1 MYLLGWRVHT
11 FLKADFTKRMGSSV
25 AISDTLPSSAIP
37 SLGSRVTFV
46 SFIALGLSLCVFFTE
61 ATVCEV
67 GTAGIRTGS
76 LWSSW
81 QTKHLLVGIRKAM
94 WVGCDLQGFL

>member
-11 FLKADFTKRMGSSV
+11 FLKAKFTKRVGSCI
-25 AISDTLPSSAIP
+25 AISDTFPSSAIS

-46 SFIALGLSLCVFFTE
+46 SFVALGLNLCMFFTE
-61 ATVCEV
+61 ATVSKV

-81 QTKHLLVGIRKAM
+81 QTKHLLVGIRKAL

>member
-11 FLKADFTKRMGSSV
+11 FLKADFTKRMGSRV

-37 SLGSRVTFV
+37 PLCSRVAFV
-46 SFIALGLSLCVFFTE
+46 SLVAFGLNLGMFFTE
-61 ATVCEV
+61 ATVSKV

-81 QTKHLLVGIRKAM
+81 QTKHLLVGIRKAL

>member
-1 MYLLGWRVHT
+1 MYLLGWRVNT

-46 SFIALGLSLCVFFTE
+46 SFVALGLNLGVFLTE
-61 ATVCEV
+61 ATV
-67 GTAGIRTGS
+67 S
-76 LWSSW
+76 
-81 QTKHLLVGIRKAM
+81 
-94 WVGCDLQGFL
+94 

>member
-37 SLGSRVTFV
+37 SLGGRVTFV
-46 SFIALGLSLCVFFTE
+46 TFIALGLSLGVFFTE
-61 ATVCEV
+61 ATV
-67 GTAGIRTGS
+67 S
-76 LWSSW
+76 
-81 QTKHLLVGIRKAM
+81 
-94 WVGCDLQGFL
+94 

>member
-11 FLKADFTKRMGSSV
+11 FLKADFTKRMGSSI
-25 AISDTLPSSAIP
+25 AISNTLPSSAIP

-46 SFIALGLSLCVFFTE
+46 SFVPLGLNLGMFFTE
-61 ATVCEV
+61 ATVSKV

-81 QTKHLLVGIRKAM
+81 QTKHLLVGIRKAL